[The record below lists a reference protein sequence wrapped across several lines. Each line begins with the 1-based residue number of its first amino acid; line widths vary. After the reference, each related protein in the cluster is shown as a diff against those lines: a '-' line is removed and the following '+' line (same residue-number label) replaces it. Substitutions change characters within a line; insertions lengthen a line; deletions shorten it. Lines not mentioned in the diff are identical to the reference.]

1 MLTPNSERANIF
13 FGTTGTNGN
22 KEASI
27 QYAHEAVSTV
37 NDRRCLIFKNG
48 GDNERMRIDS
58 AGTIFSFSPDDTTP
72 NIKFR
77 SDDTNWFGSLNQSVH
92 GATISTFLSTG
103 GDWSANGTT
112 YSATKAIAGF
122 ETRAI
127 VLHPQFNNGAG
138 KVAFLQKASGS
149 TTTDGAVTEI
159 LKIDNDGI
167 KFGSDTAADNAL
179 DDYEEGS
186 FTPGSNATLTTAAGF
201 YTKIGR
207 QVTLH
212 IRVTVAS
219 QSGTDPF
226 EVNNFPFT
234 AGMSGTTSNG
244 AVPNGFG
251 YISSGS
257 VIPQI
262 HHIHNGT
269 KAQFYNFNNFMTI
282 GNVSGKEYRFGL
294 IYYTA

>member
-1 MLTPNSERANIF
+1 M
-13 FGTTGTNGN
+13 
-22 KEASI
+22 
-27 QYAHEAVSTV
+27 QH
-37 NDRRCLIFKNG
+37 
-48 GDNERMRIDS
+48 
-58 AGTIFSFSPDDTTP
+58 
-72 NIKFR
+72 
-77 SDDTNWFGSLNQSVH
+77 
-92 GATISTFLSTG
+92 FL
-103 GDWSANGTT
+103 
-112 YSATKAIAGF
+112 
-122 ETRAI
+122 
-127 VLHPQFNNGAG
+127 
-138 KVAFLQKASGS
+138 
-149 TTTDGAVTEI
+149 
-159 LKIDNDGI
+159 
-167 KFGSDTAADNAL
+167 
-179 DDYEEGS
+179 
-186 FTPGSNATLTTAAGF
+186 AAGF

-219 QSGTDPF
+219 QSSGSPF

-262 HHIHNGT
+262 HHIHDGT

-282 GNVSGKEYRFGL
+282 SNFSGKQLRFGL